1 MLEKYKIE
9 HHDLEEKKKLLV
21 NTLQEN
27 EVLDKMSE
35 EVQLTKRR
43 NQIADLHNTIQ
54 KQKDHQKLLQAKL
67 KAYKKIKEMFSA
79 EDFDKSKS
87 DVIIRERIKLC
98 KEEKRQL
105 DAKMADSL
113 EVKLKE
119 KMYAFDDEY

>member
-1 MLEKYKIE
+1 
-9 HHDLEEKKKLLV
+9 
-21 NTLQEN
+21 
-27 EVLDKMSE
+27 
-35 EVQLTKRR
+35 
-43 NQIADLHNTIQ
+43 
-54 KQKDHQKLLQAKL
+54 
-67 KAYKKIKEMFSA
+67 MFSA

-119 KMYAFDDEY
+119 KMYAFDDEYWFSRF

>member
-1 MLEKYKIE
+1 
-9 HHDLEEKKKLLV
+9 
-21 NTLQEN
+21 
-27 EVLDKMSE
+27 
-35 EVQLTKRR
+35 
-43 NQIADLHNTIQ
+43 
-54 KQKDHQKLLQAKL
+54 
-67 KAYKKIKEMFSA
+67 MFSA